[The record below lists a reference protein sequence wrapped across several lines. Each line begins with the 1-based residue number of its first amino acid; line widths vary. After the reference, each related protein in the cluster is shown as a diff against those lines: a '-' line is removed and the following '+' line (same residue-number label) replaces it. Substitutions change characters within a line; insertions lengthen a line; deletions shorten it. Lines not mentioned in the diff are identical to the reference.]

1 MILLFVGLYPAD
13 VFQRTPIGAGVST
26 IGFSLL
32 EMQGLILK
40 ALFQPGLALHK
51 LLILYLIETA
61 FGYSQFQNIKLS
73 ALSVFGHHCSAPWAL
88 YPCSSAAVLVAFE
101 QGRAVGTVPSLYLQV
116 IPAHFVLFI
125 IITIHFFI
133 LSKTILHNCF
143 YHSDCYALNDAAV
156 CIYIFH
162 IAVFGV

>member
-32 EMQGLILK
+32 EIQGLIIK
-40 ALFQPGLALHK
+40 ALFQPGRALHK
-51 LLILYLIETA
+51 LLVVYLIETA
-61 FGYSQFQNIKLS
+61 FGYSQFQHIVLS
-73 ALSVFGHHCSAPWAL
+73 ALSVFGHYRSAPWAF
-88 YPCSSAAVLVAFE
+88 YPCSAAAALIAFE

-116 IPAHFVLFI
+116 IPAHFILFI

-133 LSKTILHNCF
+133 LSKKRFYTI
-143 YHSDCYALNDAAV
+143 
-156 CIYIFH
+156 
-162 IAVFGV
+162 VFITLTAMP